1 MSLHRLIFDATAPAE
16 SANVGAYVRA
26 SDGTLITHTT
36 NGGVQALDVQI
47 ANASVVV
54 SATDLDIR
62 DLVFAT
68 DKVDV
73 SGSAVTVSATNLD
86 IRDLTAASD
95 SVQAWAFDGVGN
107 AIASHSI
114 GGSRYLNAASALF
127 DGAGTALTSTLVS
140 GKQALDVNIAN
151 ATSLDDALATTAI
164 TAEAEAVATTEAAL
178 IATPLANRKYVFAY
192 NNGNKI
198 VYIGAT
204 GVTTAAGFPL
214 FPGSILEMRLGAAV
228 APHAISQ
235 SGTQDVRVLQLS

>member
-1 MSLHRLIFDATAPAE
+1 MSLHRLIFDPANPAE

-36 NGGVQALDVQI
+36 VGGVQALDVNI
-47 ANASVVV
+47 ANASIVV

-62 DLVFAT
+62 DLAFAS

-86 IRDLTAASD
+86 IRDLTAATD
-95 SVQAWAFDGVGN
+95 SVSAFTK
-107 AIASHSI
+107 
-114 GGSRYLNAASALF
+114 
-127 DGAGTALTSTLVS
+127 DGAGTSITSTLVS

-164 TAEAEAVATTEAAL
+164 AAEAESVATTEAAL
-178 IATPLANRKYVFAY
+178 ITTPLANRKYVFAY

-228 APHAISQ
+228 APHAIAQ
-235 SGTQDVRVLQLS
+235 SGTQDVRILQLS